1 MPGILADGTRAYAYT
16 TTDCEGFM
24 PIHVRS
30 KEIAPIVFL
39 PGDPDRA
46 KWIAE
51 NVLSDAVCTT
61 EYRRMFGY
69 TGTFEGT
76 RVSVQT
82 TGMGGPSAA
91 IVCEELISLGAK
103 FLIRIGTCGAMDAR
117 MNPGD
122 LLIVHAACMADGTSK
137 EIIRSYMAGTNLDLG
152 FPATSDYSFVSA
164 AASAAES
171 MGIPH
176 HVGKVASLDRF
187 YGHSDETY
195 KKLLSLGICA
205 VEMEAATVLSIAA
218 IHNIRAAAMMTV
230 SDQVFGA
237 KRADEATIAKG
248 VKDMIAVALRAIGNC
263 N

>member
-1 MPGILADGTRAYAYT
+1 
-16 TTDCEGFM
+16 M

-30 KEIAPIVFL
+30 KDIAPIVFL

-46 KWIAE
+46 RWIAE

-61 EYRRMFGY
+61 DYRRMYGY
-69 TGTFEGT
+69 NGTFEGT
-76 RVSVQT
+76 PVSVQT

-103 FLIRIGTCGAMDAR
+103 FLIRIGTCGAMDSG

-122 LLIVHAACMADGTSK
+122 LLIAEATCMADGTSK
-137 EIIRSYMAGTNLDLG
+137 ELIRSYMADTHLDLG
-152 FPATSDYSFVSA
+152 FPATSDFAFVSA
-164 AASAAES
+164 AASEAKRL
-171 MGIPH
+171 GIPY
-176 HVGKVASLDRF
+176 HVGKIASLDRF

-195 KKLLSLGICA
+195 RKLLSLGICA
-205 VEMEAATVLSIAA
+205 VEMEAATVLMIAA
-218 IHNIRAAAMMTV
+218 IHHIRAAAMMTV

-248 VKDMIAVALRAIGNC
+248 VKDMITVALHAIKEC
-263 N
+263 H

>member
-1 MPGILADGTRAYAYT
+1 
-16 TTDCEGFM
+16 M

-30 KEIAPIVFL
+30 KAIAPIVFL

-46 KWIAE
+46 RWIAE
-51 NVLSDAVCTT
+51 NVLTDAVCTT
-61 EYRRMFGY
+61 EYRRMYGY

-76 RVSVQT
+76 PVSVQT

-91 IVCEELISLGAK
+91 IVCEELISLGAQ
-103 FLIRIGTCGAMDAR
+103 FLIRIGTSGAMDPS

-137 EIIRSYMAGTNLDLG
+137 EYIRSYMADTQLELG
-152 FPATSDYSFVSA
+152 FPATSDFAFVSA
-164 AASAAES
+164 AANAAKS
-171 MGIPH
+171 LDIPH

-218 IHNIRAAAMMTV
+218 IHGIRAAAMMTV

-237 KRADEATIAKG
+237 KRADEATIAQG
-248 VKDMIAVALRAIGNC
+248 VRNMIAVALHAIKHDSC
-263 N
+263 AI